1 MPSRVRVE
9 PAAMEIEEVA
19 ETLTVVEAT
28 ENEVAEIVRIA
39 APLVGIFMYVDP
51 AVPPDE
57 LLRYRQWP
65 LQNRDEEHRCS
76 QFSMSHC

>member
-1 MPSRVRVE
+1 MVPSRVRVE
-9 PAAMEIEEVA
+9 PAAMEIEDVA

-39 APLVGIFMYVDP
+39 APLVGFFMYVDP

-57 LLRYRQWP
+57 LPALISTLP
-65 LQNRDEEHRCS
+65 PVPTDAPP
-76 QFSMSHC
+76 